1 MRTAAFGITAFLAA
15 ALLFLVQPMA
25 AKMALPVLGGS
36 ASVWTTAMLF
46 FQVGLLAG
54 YAWVHLLARRLAP
67 RGQVGAHL
75 ALLAAAALLL
85 PPGLTRAGLPPV
97 DASPALWLLVALA
110 VGFGLPYV
118 AVAATGPLV
127 QRWFA
132 STDDPRASDPYFLY
146 AASNAG
152 SFAGLLLYPLLVE
165 PRLPARA
172 LGTAAGAAGLSQ
184 AGAWSASYGALALLI
199 AGCAGLLLAGRTRVE
214 TRPAPTPAPTW
225 RRRALWAALALVP
238 SSATIATTQHISTD
252 LAAVPLLWVVPL
264 AIYLLTFVLAFAP
277 RVRLH
282 RGALATAYGVLAVA
296 TACSFYEPVRAWGLP
311 VLVLPLATLFAL
323 GLLLHGRLAEGRPD
337 REHLTEYYLAI
348 AVGGA
353 LGGVFNA
360 IVAPSLFSTVAEYPI
375 ALALAVFL
383 GAPKET
389 ETRRPGL
396 STALDAAAPIAVALA
411 AVVTSRLVPTS
422 AEGARWTGWLQTLV
436 PALIALG
443 TIGWPRRFAWSL
455 TALLAAAWVANQSPV
470 SALHRDRSFYGVHRV
485 VRVTGPS
492 MLGTDASGRQVLLS
506 QKLNVLVDG
515 VTRHGSQPLD
525 PERRRVPTTYYHPS
539 GPLGDVVRALRLKG
553 PVADVGVVG
562 LGAGT
567 IAAYGEPG
575 ERFTFFEI
583 DPKVAA
589 IARDARL
596 FTYITDARAETTI
609 VLGDGRR
616 SLAARGERSF
626 DLIVVDAFSSDAIP
640 AHLITREALALYLS
654 RLKPGGCVAFHLTN
668 RYLALDPVLGA
679 IAADLSAPA
688 AVMRDTTLTPQQIF
702 EGKDLSKW
710 GVVGTPGSRLPVEGS
725 GGWSKLVSDPAAYPA
740 RAHWTDDRSD
750 VVGLLFGL

>member
-1 MRTAAFGITAFLAA
+1 VRTAAFGLTAFLAA

-36 ASVWTTAMLF
+36 ASVWTTSMLF

-54 YAWVHLLARRLAP
+54 YAWVHLLARRLGP
-67 RGQVGAHL
+67 RAQVGVHL
-75 ALLAAAALLL
+75 ALLALAALLL
-85 PPGLTRAGLPPV
+85 PPGLSRTGLPPV
-97 DASPALWLLVALA
+97 DASPAPWLLFALA
-110 VGFGLPYV
+110 IGFGLPYV

-132 STDDPRASDPYFLY
+132 GTDDPRATDPYFLY

-152 SFAGLLLYPLLVE
+152 SFAGLLLYPFLVE

-172 LGTAAGAAGLSQ
+172 LGTASRSGLSQ
-184 AGAWSASYGALALLI
+184 AGAWAIGYGVLALSI
-199 AGCAGLLLAGRTRVE
+199 AGCGALLLSGRSRVE
-214 TRPAPTPAPTW
+214 AAEAPTPAPAW
-225 RRRALWAALALVP
+225 RLRFQWALLALVP
-238 SSATIATTQHISTD
+238 SSVTLGTTQHITTD
-252 LAAVPLLWVVPL
+252 LAAVPLLWIVPL
-264 AIYLLTFVLAFAP
+264 ALYLLTFVVAFAP
-277 RVRLH
+277 GVRLP
-282 RGALATAYGVLAVA
+282 RPVLFLAYGVLAVA
-296 TACSFYEPVRAWGLP
+296 TACSFYDPVRALGLP
-311 VLVLPLATLFAL
+311 VLAIPLAALFAL
-323 GLLLHGRLAEGRPD
+323 GLLLHGRLAELRPD
-337 REHLTEYYLAI
+337 RDHLTEYYLAI

-360 IVAPSLFSTVAEYPI
+360 LVAPALFSTVAEYPI
-375 ALALAVFL
+375 ALALAAFL
-383 GAPKET
+383 GRPSEEEAP
-389 ETRRPGL
+389 RPGL
-396 STALDAAAPIAVALA
+396 SAALDVLVPVAVAAA

-422 AEGARWTGWLQTLV
+422 VEGARWTSWLQALV
-436 PALIALG
+436 PALIALA

-455 TALLAAAWVANQSPV
+455 AALLAAAWVSTQSPV
-470 SALHRDRSFYGVHRV
+470 TALHRDRSFYGVHRV

-492 MLGTDASGRQVLLS
+492 MLATDASGRQVLLS

-515 VTRHGSQPLD
+515 ITRHGSQPLD

-539 GPLGDVVRALRLKG
+539 GPLGDVVRALRLRG
-553 PVADVGVVG
+553 PLGDVGIIG

-575 ERFTFFEI
+575 ERFTYFEI

-589 IARDARL
+589 IARDASF
-596 FTYITDARAETTI
+596 FTYLADARAETTI
-609 VLGDGRR
+609 RLGDGRR
-616 SLAARGERSF
+616 SLEALADRRF

-640 AHLITREALALYLS
+640 AHLITKEALALYLS

-668 RYLALDPVLGA
+668 RFLALDPVVGA
-679 IAADLSAPA
+679 IAADLGAPA
-688 AVMRDTTLTPQQIF
+688 AVLSDTTLTQQQLF

-710 GVVGTPGSRLPVEGS
+710 AVVGLPGSALAVEGA
-725 GGWSKLVSDPAAYPA
+725 GAWSKLASDPAGYPA

-750 VVGLLFGL
+750 VVGLLFSR